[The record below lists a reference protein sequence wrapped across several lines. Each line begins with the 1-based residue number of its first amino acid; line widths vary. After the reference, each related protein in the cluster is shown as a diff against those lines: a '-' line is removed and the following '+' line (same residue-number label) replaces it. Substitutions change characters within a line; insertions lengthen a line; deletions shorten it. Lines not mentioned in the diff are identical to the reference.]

1 MIITRTCITQFDW
14 RMGVVLGVVGGGI
27 WANIVP
33 NQGRR
38 RYETAI
44 NKKKKKKK
52 KRLTRGNQEESK

>member
-1 MIITRTCITQFDW
+1 M
-14 RMGVVLGVVGGGI
+14 GVVGGGI

-52 KRLTRGNQEESK
+52 KKKKNRLTRGNQEESK